1 MVLTKDGYEQKKTDF
16 LEKYRGEI
24 ETMLCDKFKEHIKE
38 KRKQNNWKYFI
49 RDYTGGFILLLIV
62 AYFGWCR
69 ELFTLSE
76 IAAFSFLQIFT
87 LGFAYGGWECD
98 TKHHA
103 VETFP
108 HQSLVTDFVFD
119 KFVRAVNESSS
130 EEEFNNI
137 VQFYAVALH
146 DIPRSVIFRDYYKYY

>member
-1 MVLTKDGYEQKKTDF
+1 MVLTKDRYEQGKTDF

-24 ETMLCDKFKEHIKE
+24 ETMLCDKFKEHMKE
-38 KRKQNNWKYFI
+38 KRKQNNLKYFI
-49 RDYTGGFILLLIV
+49 RNYTGGFILLLIV

-76 IAAFSFLQIFT
+76 IAVFSFLQIIT
-87 LGFAYGGWECD
+87 LGFAYGGFESD
-98 TKHHA
+98 IKYYA
-103 VETFP
+103 AETFP

-119 KFVRAVNESSS
+119 KFIRAVNESSS

-146 DIPRSVIFRDYYKYY
+146 DIPRSVSFLDYYKHY